1 MRKSTVAFK
10 TAPETGLIKVDLAEA
25 VNSFAELYDLLEDYS
40 PMWYSEEIHDRAQ
53 SALILLRESLGIE
66 PALKSPTKKQESFEY
81 SVRNR

>member
-1 MRKSTVAFK
+1 MSKSTVAFK
-10 TAPETGLIKVDLAEA
+10 TAPETGLIRVDLAEA
-25 VNSFAELYDLLEDYS
+25 VDSFAELYDLLEDYS

-66 PALKSPTKKQESFEY
+66 PALKSPTKKQKSLEY

>member
-1 MRKSTVAFK
+1 MSKSTAAFK

-66 PALKSPTKKQESFEY
+66 PALKSSPKKQKALEY
-81 SVRNR
+81 SGRHR